1 MQIDQKLLEKLKP
14 HADRIAEGGHNEYDF
29 LPATLLHGLRG
40 NQRIEDLLLT
50 QSKILNAELLAN
62 KERLDAVNLRIEK
75 MAEDVALR
83 EDSNQKTLILIKRL
97 VSAALACVTITLVVV
112 IVTAV
117 KR

>member
-1 MQIDQKLLEKLKP
+1 MLIDQKLLEKLKP

-40 NQRIEDLLLT
+40 NQRVEDLLLA

-62 KERLDAVNLRIEK
+62 KERLDAVKLQIEK

-83 EDSNQKTLILIKRL
+83 EEGSQKTLTLIKRL
-97 VSAALACVTITLVVV
+97 VGGALALVTITLVAMIFMV
-112 IVTAV
+112 V